1 MAPQCIHSTKTSYLL
16 CIELCMSR
24 HVFVHRGGMPLV
36 SCAQSLR
43 QIMLCCTARSVAGR
57 GVHAVCRAAGLS
69 SHHEKVSSAAPH
81 SINTHRFLHRSQVL
95 CWSFL
100 PSKGGNDKIAP
111 LTLEDIAIGIKE
123 GTYRRILVMVG
134 AGISTDSGIPDF
146 RTPNEGL
153 YSRLQKY
160 NLPYPQAI
168 FELKYFLKDP
178 HAFLDLSKELLPGR
192 HLPNTAH
199 HFLRLLYDKKLLM
212 RLYTQ
217 NIDGLER
224 AVGIPLEKLVEA
236 HGSFY
241 SSTCIKCLKTYPGKI
256 FQVEPFASLVY
267 DVKAAVPRVLI
278 NREAVGPFLTGHQG
292 LNVSEL
298 GEVSAGVKR
307 FAQLLGWDRELSE
320 MGKKEKIAAVC
331 QPLTYR
337 WPSDYSFWIT
347 HLYLT
352 WIPLCPVYCLLQP
365 CIHHPSTHT
374 VCSCILGSSLGAISD
389 RS

>member
-256 FQVEPFASLVY
+256 FQDAVLESRVPQCQLCEGLLKPDIVFFGEYLPTRFLIHLVDFPQTDLLLVIGTSLEVEPFASLVY

-320 MGKKEKIAAVC
+320 MGKKEK
-331 QPLTYR
+331 
-337 WPSDYSFWIT
+337 D
-347 HLYLT
+347 
-352 WIPLCPVYCLLQP
+352 
-365 CIHHPSTHT
+365 
-374 VCSCILGSSLGAISD
+374 GSE
-389 RS
+389 